1 LRIGADDTLSD
12 RDDINVEWTPSDR
25 EANWTETTRGPASTA
40 TVSWSASGLHNISVV
55 AYDDDGAQSMI
66 QTAKVNILN
75 VPPTI
80 TGLGS
85 DVPVFEDANVSFTA
99 IVDDTASDLQTLVVC
114 WDMDAAVDSNSDG
127 NPVNDCD
134 QTGIDITAAWTTRGV
149 RQITATVTDD
159 DGAQA
164 LASVNVS
171 VLNLPPSAT
180 ITNSTSVISLMEGE
194 NITLSGMT
202 SRETEGDKLTL
213 TYQWDSDH
221 IDGDLD
227 GVKTGDVDF
236 TGPMYTIED
245 LPAGQWT
252 VQLTV
257 IDDDGE
263 SSTDTIQ
270 LTVTERPPD
279 NWIESVS
286 NTIGTVPTAI
296 IGALGIIVV
305 LRNHWTTQLLH
316 LNKTSMHRPPMH
328 RQLQPKNRRLLPLK
342 LTHPHQH
349 QRKIHS
355 LLWWTQRQH
364 LPLLLLHLC
373 KPGRHCLQLDS
384 PKDGQWNNGAT
395 MALNTCLPN
404 RANRLQFNR

>member
-1 LRIGADDTLSD
+1 
-12 RDDINVEWTPSDR
+12 
-25 EANWTETTRGPASTA
+25 
-40 TVSWSASGLHNISVV
+40 
-55 AYDDDGAQSMI
+55 
-66 QTAKVNILN
+66 
-75 VPPTI
+75 
-80 TGLGS
+80 
-85 DVPVFEDANVSFTA
+85 
-99 IVDDTASDLQTLVVC
+99 
-114 WDMDAAVDSNSDG
+114 
-127 NPVNDCD
+127 
-134 QTGIDITAAWTTRGV
+134 
-149 RQITATVTDD
+149 
-159 DGAQA
+159 
-164 LASVNVS
+164 
-171 VLNLPPSAT
+171 
-180 ITNSTSVISLMEGE
+180 MEGE

-305 LRNHWTTQLLH
+305 LLAGF
-316 LNKTSMHRPPMH
+316 
-328 RQLQPKNRRLLPLK
+328 
-342 LTHPHQH
+342 
-349 QRKIHS
+349 
-355 LLWWTQRQH
+355 
-364 LPLLLLHLC
+364 LLLTRRKGNSEMENFSNFASMPAGEPPAPAINATVSQPMDYAAPAPQQDIYSQAAYAPPAATQEQAFAPAQPYATAPATKEDPFAALVDPTPAPAAPAPVQTGPPL
-373 KPGRHCLQLDS
+373 PATGLPEGWS
-384 PKDGQWNNGAT
+384 MEQWNHYGAQYLSAQQGQPAAIQPVT
-395 MALNTCLPN
+395 TDTTPASQPSNISGLLDD
-404 RANRLQFNR
+404 LDL